1 MTSQPNRKGGR
12 HLAKKE
18 PNYRRR
24 MILMI
29 VLAVVMV
36 LAAVICVLVSKWVQR
51 PELPPTVE
59 NPTHAPVQTLPPAS
73 SHDPEV
79 SPTPSLPEYDP
90 VQPKVS
96 GERKSKD
103 FYTILVFGTDESS
116 NLTDTMMVVSYD
128 VTNQKAAVMSLPRDT
143 IINSRAYGVDAKK
156 LNAVYTR
163 GGGGEKGITNLKNE
177 VSELVGFMPDYYV
190 QIDWAIVG
198 QMVDAIGGVWF
209 EVPRDM
215 WYADPYQDIPLY
227 IDLKA
232 GYQKLNGDQAMQL
245 VRWRKNMDPVTFKVT
260 FTASDITRLEL
271 QHSFLKAVLKQ
282 VLQLKNVTRISE
294 LAKVFGE
301 NVVSDLTIENLF
313 WFGSQAI
320 MGGLSVDS
328 VEFSTMPYGY
338 GSFPVKQSNGKYS
351 ERSFVYPLQKKLL
364 EEINGKLNP
373 FVNDV
378 TLKELDLIYVKNDGG
393 LASTSGSLADPSM
406 AELPVTET
414 PKPSPS
420 PEPSGSPDPE
430 NSRNP
435 IVDQA
440 PGGSGSSD
448 PQPSPSAGPGTD
460 PTPAPT
466 PAPTPTPDPEP
477 SADPDPEPTPSDGG
491 GLEFPDPGGIWDNP
505 L

>member
-12 HLAKKE
+12 HVAKKE
-18 PNYRRR
+18 PNYRLR
-24 MILMI
+24 MTVMVI
-29 VLAVVMV
+29 LAVVMI
-36 LAAVICVLVSKWVQR
+36 LIAAVCVFYRSWVER
-51 PELPPTVE
+51 PVLPPGTE
-59 NPTHAPVQTLPPAS
+59 NPSQMPAQSSAPGASQDPGVSATPDLP
-73 SHDPEV
+73 D
-79 SPTPSLPEYDP
+79 YDP

-96 GERKSKD
+96 GDRKSKD

-128 VTNQKAAVMSLPRDT
+128 VTNQKATVMSLPRDT

-156 LNAVYTR
+156 LNAVYAR
-163 GGGGEKGITNLKNE
+163 SGGGEKGIASLRNE

-190 QIDWAIVG
+190 QIDWEIVG

-209 EVPRDM
+209 DVPRDM
-215 WYADPYQDIPLY
+215 WYGDPYQNLM

-232 GYQKLNGDQAMQL
+232 GYQRLNGDQAMQL
-245 VRWRKNMDPVTFKVT
+245 VRWRKNMDPVTYKVT
-260 FTASDITRLEL
+260 YAASDIERLTL
-271 QHSFLKAVLKQ
+271 QHTFLKSVLSQ
-282 VLQLKNVTRISE
+282 VLQLKNLTRISE
-294 LAKVFGE
+294 LAAVFGE

-320 MGGLSVDS
+320 MGGLNVDS
-328 VEFSTMPYGY
+328 VEFLTMPFAY
-338 GSFPVKQSNGKYS
+338 GSYPVLSNGKYNN
-351 ERSFVYPLQKKLL
+351 RSFVYPAQKSLL
-364 EEINGKLNP
+364 NVINGKLNP
-373 FVNDV
+373 FVEEV
-378 TLKELDLIYVKNDGG
+378 TLRELDLIYVNNAGG
-393 LASTSGSLADPSM
+393 LSSTSGSLADPSM

-414 PKPSPS
+414 PEPSAS

-466 PAPTPTPDPEP
+466 PTPSTDPTPAP

-491 GLEFPDPGGIWDNP
+491 GLEFPEPGGIWDNP